1 MGALGF
7 PHSPTEAARAFATPP
22 EWSPSMP
29 ARLAAPILGRTA
41 ILAALLAPLA
51 LSAPA
56 QAQMFGIGFY
66 SYPRPLPPRGVYA
79 VAPHEAPIPPGM
91 AVAILG
97 ERGFRPVGPVAL
109 RGEALVVHAL
119 DPRGR
124 PVTVVMDAYDGEI
137 LNVMRRAALAGEPH
151 PSFIPEMARP
161 GASAMG
167 APAPRASPPT
177 PPSRPKELA
186 LGPKLAPPAP
196 SPAKPVYPPPEASV
210 LKNVTRPAQ

>member
-1 MGALGF
+1 
-7 PHSPTEAARAFATPP
+7 
-22 EWSPSMP
+22 MP
-29 ARLAAPILGRTA
+29 ARPVAPNARRTA
-41 ILAALLAPLA
+41 FVAALLAPLA
-51 LSAPA
+51 LTAPA

-66 SYPRPLPPRGVYA
+66 SHPRPLPPRGVY
-79 VAPHEAPIPPGM
+79 VVTPHEAPIPPGM

-97 ERGFRPVGPVAL
+97 ERGFRPVGRVAL

-151 PSFIPEMARP
+151 PSVFPDLARP
-161 GASAMG
+161 G
-167 APAPRASPPT
+167 PQTQPPQ

-186 LGPKLAPPAP
+186 LGPKEAPQAKPP
-196 SPAKPVYPPPEASV
+196 VTSPAGAIYPPPEAGV
-210 LKNVTRPAQ
+210 LKNVTRPAE

>member
-1 MGALGF
+1 
-7 PHSPTEAARAFATPP
+7 
-22 EWSPSMP
+22 MP
-29 ARLAAPILGRTA
+29 ARLVALTFGRTA
-41 ILAALLAPLA
+41 FLAAMLSPLA
-51 LSAPA
+51 FVEPA

-66 SYPRPLPPRGVYA
+66 AQPRPVPPRGVYA
-79 VAPHEAPIPPGM
+79 VAPHDAPMPPGM

-97 ERGFRPVGPVAL
+97 ERGFRTLGPVAL

-151 PSFIPEMARP
+151 PAFAPEAERP
-161 GASAMG
+161 GSPLTG
-167 APAPRASPPT
+167 APSQRAQGPQ

-186 LGPKLAPPAP
+186 LGPKANTPAAP
-196 SPAKPVYPPPEASV
+196 STKAVYPPPEASV
-210 LKNVTRPAQ
+210 LKNVTRPAE

>member
-1 MGALGF
+1 
-7 PHSPTEAARAFATPP
+7 
-22 EWSPSMP
+22 MP
-29 ARLAAPILGRTA
+29 ARPASFASGRIA
-41 ILAALLAPLA
+41 FLAALLAPLV

-66 SYPRPLPPRGVYA
+66 SQPYPYLRPMPPRGVHA
-79 VAPHEAPIPPGM
+79 DAPMPPGM

-97 ERGFRPVGPVAL
+97 ERGFRTVGPVAL

-137 LNVMRRAALAGEPH
+137 LDVMRRAALAGEPH
-151 PSFIPEMARP
+151 PSFIPDMARP
-161 GASAMG
+161 GRPALG
-167 APAPRASPPT
+167 APAQRAQPPQ

-186 LGPKLAPPAP
+186 LGPKPNPSAAPA
-196 SPAKPVYPPPEASV
+196 AKTVYPPPEASV